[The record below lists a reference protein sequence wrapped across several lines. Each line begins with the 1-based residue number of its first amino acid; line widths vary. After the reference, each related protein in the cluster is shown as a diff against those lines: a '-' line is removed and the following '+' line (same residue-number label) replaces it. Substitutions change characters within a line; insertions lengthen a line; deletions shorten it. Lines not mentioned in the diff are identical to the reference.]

1 MNRYKNKMVTHLP
14 VPKSKTC
21 IFYFLNFTAIFQ
33 LKIKA
38 LLIYHYENTC
48 EFRGH
53 IYDAPT

>member
-1 MNRYKNKMVTHLP
+1 MVTHLP